1 MLKLIYI
8 LKFILKNMSET
19 KINMNLPTAKEA
31 EYFPKNSETEVNTN
45 KDVKNENQKISLDDL
60 IVNSLNDNKLDKEE
74 IEKIKNL
81 YEKEKSEITQ
91 ETKNKIIELKKTIEN
106 QTINEENSNLKKS
119 LIDLDEILQIE
130 KDTKLYTRWIK
141 NLSEHNNSEKYSVDL
156 NNKEKLDEI
165 LKNIENPDKKRE
177 IIELIEKTGMKEWKL
192 SFIKNNKNELTPIL
206 ELDTAW
212 CNLYIKPDWKW
223 NVDITLK
230 TGWKLYVVNKNLDEL
245 EKFVK
250 FHDTR
255 ESQKLKDDFIKAAIP
270 SIVSWTISW
279 FLKSILWI
287 FTPIIWV
294 WVTAYEWVKL
304 YDKYNTNSA
313 ESLKVYENFKDNEY
327 IDKIMEAYIKL
338 TENWYIESFDAK
350 NFKTIDWEK
359 LNKEELIKK
368 YDEIK
373 NDKNFWT
380 KYKTLAILKENWYNP
395 EKDKKEANKY
405 EIDLDWL
412 WDDSY
417 IKFDEKTWE
426 IMFST
431 DKEIYQLNE
440 KTWEKTWWKIKL
452 KDRENIKFKTIWG
465 LKDFIKK
472 VEKSSNLQNEISSIS
487 NQNNKDDSF
496 GNMIPKNNDELE
508 KKTKENNTIFDEIYA
523 IQEKK

>member
-1 MLKLIYI
+1 
-8 LKFILKNMSET
+8 MSET
-19 KINMNLPTAKEA
+19 NMNLPPAKE
-31 EYFPKNSETEVNTN
+31 EKYSSEDIQIPET
-45 KDVKNENQKISLDDL
+45 KISFNEDKKTSLDDL
-60 IVNSLNDNKLDKEE
+60 IKSSIENNKLDKEE
-74 IEKIKNL
+74 IEKVRNL

-91 ETKNKIIELKKTIEN
+91 ETKNKIIELKKIIEN

-119 LIDLDEILQIE
+119 LIELDEILQIE

-141 NLSEHNNSEKYSVDL
+141 NLSKHNNSEKYSVNLD
-156 NNKEKLDEI
+156 NKEKLDEI

-192 SFIKNNKNELTPIL
+192 SFIKNNKNELTPVL

-245 EKFVK
+245 ENFVK

-255 ESQKLKDDFIKAAIP
+255 ESQNLKDDIIKAAIP
-270 SIVSWTISW
+270 SIASWTISW

-287 FTPIIWV
+287 FTPVIWI
-294 WVTAYEWVKL
+294 WVTAYEWAKL
-304 YDKYNTNSA
+304 YDKYNMNSA
-313 ESLKVYENFKDNEY
+313 ESLKVYEIFKDNKD

-338 TENWYIESFDAK
+338 SENWYIESFDDK

-359 LNKEELIKK
+359 LNLENFIWK

-373 NDKNFWT
+373 NDKNFWN

-431 DKEIYQLNE
+431 DKKIYQLDK
-440 KTWEKTWWKIKL
+440 KTWEKTWWMINIQN
-452 KDRENIKFKTIWG
+452 RENLKFKTIWS

-472 VEKSSNLQNEISSIS
+472 VEKAWSLENEVSNLS

-508 KKTKENNTIFDEIYA
+508 KKIVENNKIFDEIYS